1 MNTDK
6 VTEHII
12 GCAYKVSND
21 LGAGFLEK
29 IYENALVIE
38 LKKQGLHAE
47 AQKPLVVHYDNQVV
61 GEYFVDIL
69 VEKSIVLELKA
80 VKSID
85 NIHQAQLLNY
95 LKATGL
101 KTGLLLN
108 FGTPRLGIK
117 RMIFTTD
124 EHR

>member
-6 VTEHII
+6 ITEHII

-21 LGAGFLEK
+21 LGVGFLEK
-29 IYENALVIE
+29 VYENALVIE

-47 AQKPLVVHYDNQVV
+47 VQKPLVVHYDNQVV

-85 NIHQAQLLNY
+85 KIHQAQLLNY

>member
-6 VTEHII
+6 ITEHII

-47 AQKPLVVHYDNQVV
+47 AQKPLVVYYDNQVV

-85 NIHQAQLLNY
+85 KIHQAQLLNY